1 MARRLSKETRARMK
15 AAQQARWARTR
26 GEMDAAIDH
35 GPDVLPAASNGHLRV
50 AQQFVIALGGTE
62 HHLTPDEAKALR
74 DALSTVLPTP

>member
-26 GEMDAAIDH
+26 GAMDAAVDH

-50 AQQFVIALGGTE
+50 DQQFVISLGGNE
-62 HHLTPDEAKALR
+62 QRLTLDEARELR
-74 DALSTVLPTP
+74 DALSTVLLP